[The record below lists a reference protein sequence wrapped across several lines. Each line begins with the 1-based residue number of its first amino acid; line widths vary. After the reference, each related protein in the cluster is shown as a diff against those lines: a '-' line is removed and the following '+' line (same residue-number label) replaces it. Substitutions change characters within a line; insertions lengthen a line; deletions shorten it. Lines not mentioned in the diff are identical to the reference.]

1 MAFKIA
7 NKFKLKI
14 IIAFERPKIREIKLK
29 WKSKKSKNIIK
40 LFQMIVNQDF
50 LLAHQQ
56 ILF

>member
-14 IIAFERPKIREIKLK
+14 IIAFKRPKIRELKLK

-40 LFQMIVNQDF
+40 LFQTF
-50 LLAHQQ
+50 LGKELKY
-56 ILF
+56 IKI